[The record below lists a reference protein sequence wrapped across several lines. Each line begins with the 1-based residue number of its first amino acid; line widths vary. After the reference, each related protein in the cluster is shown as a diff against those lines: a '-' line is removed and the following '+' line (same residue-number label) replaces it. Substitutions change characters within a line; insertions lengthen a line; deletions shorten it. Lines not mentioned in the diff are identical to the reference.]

1 MQTSIDLMIEVIK
14 CSWKGW
20 FSFSVRTSISSK
32 RFLPGWMASA
42 IRIAAHQMTGS
53 PASQI
58 TQSDFRLFVT
68 GMAAVLASLLS
79 ADP

>member
-1 MQTSIDLMIEVIK
+1 
-14 CSWKGW
+14 
-20 FSFSVRTSISSK
+20 
-32 RFLPGWMASA
+32 
-42 IRIAAHQMTGS
+42 MTGS

-79 ADP
+79 QIRDVEAVHSRNEGKAASILPVYVDLPCIVYYIHLTF